1 MTNTVIVGGKSG
13 RWAHDLDRPLVERC
27 RLGDTDAFDLLIA
40 RHYKAILAVVVRM
53 ADSRDDVEDIVQEVF
68 VRAWENIA
76 AFRGECLFTTWLH
89 RIAIN
94 YAITAVKRLKRHRG
108 PSLDDP
114 DSGLMDDLRGDDAA
128 LPSAMA
134 ERHEKLRLVR
144 EAITRLPEKH
154 RTVVMMRY
162 FGEQSCEEIARA
174 LSCPVGTVKSRLFYA
189 YRKLG
194 QELQW
199 LVE

>member
-1 MTNTVIVGGKSG
+1 MNDAAIVQD
-13 RWAHDLDRPLVERC
+13 RTDRRTHDLDRPLVERC
-27 RLGDTDAFDLLIA
+27 RRGDPDAFAILMG
-40 RHYKAILAVVVRM
+40 RHYKAIYAVVARM

-68 VRAWENIA
+68 IRAWDNIG
-76 AFRGECLFTTWLH
+76 AFRGECLFSTWLH

-114 DSGLMDDLRGDDAA
+114 ESGLMEELRSDDSAT
-128 LPSAMA
+128 PSALA
-134 ERHEKLRLVR
+134 ERHERSRLVK
-144 EAITRLPEKH
+144 EAILRLPEKH

-194 QELQW
+194 EELQW